1 MEAYSIK
8 AKLCIRLGMGIY
20 GARAGRCSLRSTQQH
35 SHSSM
40 SMSSIITTSIMNLV
54 RQLSL
59 SRSNRCRPSAHAT
72 ALNKT
77 TDYQF

>member
-1 MEAYSIK
+1 
-8 AKLCIRLGMGIY
+8 
-20 GARAGRCSLRSTQQH
+20 
-35 SHSSM
+35 M
-40 SMSSIITTSIMNLV
+40 SMSSIITTSIMNL